1 VLSKC
6 APTPEPGDVILVH
19 GWCARLWPDA
29 ILNKIKEIWPGV
41 RVDVMPADA
50 VASGAKTYALR
61 RAKGLPTYY
70 DSVPEYKIWCKTAD
84 GFGWKTVVEKND
96 NIEPGFIWQ
105 LNNEALQTAF
115 GIPRYRDRLSLLV
128 QRQPVLK
135 PETDFA
141 RRLCVDLSK
150 MAQSQIALRLNATI
164 AAAQGNAKFTVSLR
178 EAAARGLFADDRL
191 QVELSYGRS
200 DSTEKKLGAETIF
213 EPEHKGYLEA
223 QPVIGRVH
231 DSTENLQL
239 LDCIVKWLVDPFG
252 HLKPTSELAEYRK
265 DLTLAGIA
273 ALNDD
278 AFVQSAIDRWG
289 YDANPRQPTRGLFGT
304 RFVANQTISILA
316 EQLVHQLWGA
326 GPVRT
331 GNDGP
336 SNRWAKRHNWCHI
349 YAGPRYRDHVRGLLC
364 NGSMGNNWSEAFAAG
379 YVLGDHPG
387 DLDLFI
393 KFNLQFGFGDQKY
406 RSNYWWSFF
415 RMLCWHPEV
424 HLELV
429 PITNYLEALVQ
440 SISSNPIGFGGGL
453 TKPWDLETARKNAL
467 FVILFALRVR
477 ETIPNAVPPSGLLN
491 QKLIDI
497 VNQHLNGVLFPKGMI
512 GHMHGAVAG
521 NLSQYVIR
529 FLKIEDTLSDRELG
543 AGIAE
548 MSG

>member
-1 VLSKC
+1 MITGIDASGRAIRWEMAVLPDVKVAFAVQGCPPYDRDEQILWNSPESLRSQINHETLSLEAAWRCLLNGDQLLSWRLSDGTEDHISPAKAIAQVVKAHCPVQECGPGVALAVPNLLDEDGQDALLTELASAGLLSPLLLWRPVAVALDWLCPVSGVKPAFCAGKGVWVLDFDSAGMELTILGTCTHARDAGWIAPVRHYPSTDGKTALADGLMMFDSAWGDLFPGIGTLDNVRVGPQAPVIQEQIESSACGSVTAWTCSKNRWQRSVVNKCVFPKRTVECVGEVLSKC

-239 LDCIVKWLVDPFG
+239 
-252 HLKPTSELAEYRK
+252 
-265 DLTLAGIA
+265 
-273 ALNDD
+273 
-278 AFVQSAIDRWG
+278 
-289 YDANPRQPTRGLFGT
+289 
-304 RFVANQTISILA
+304 
-316 EQLVHQLWGA
+316 
-326 GPVRT
+326 
-331 GNDGP
+331 
-336 SNRWAKRHNWCHI
+336 
-349 YAGPRYRDHVRGLLC
+349 
-364 NGSMGNNWSEAFAAG
+364 
-379 YVLGDHPG
+379 
-387 DLDLFI
+387 
-393 KFNLQFGFGDQKY
+393 
-406 RSNYWWSFF
+406 
-415 RMLCWHPEV
+415 
-424 HLELV
+424 
-429 PITNYLEALVQ
+429 
-440 SISSNPIGFGGGL
+440 
-453 TKPWDLETARKNAL
+453 
-467 FVILFALRVR
+467 
-477 ETIPNAVPPSGLLN
+477 
-491 QKLIDI
+491 
-497 VNQHLNGVLFPKGMI
+497 
-512 GHMHGAVAG
+512 
-521 NLSQYVIR
+521 
-529 FLKIEDTLSDRELG
+529 
-543 AGIAE
+543 
-548 MSG
+548 